1 MDQHE
6 VDGALAGL
14 ASELESTLGQS
25 FSAAAYGSVVR
36 GDWLPGRSDVNVIV
50 VLDDASPANLAR
62 LTPAVKSW
70 HERGYTP
77 PLFIARAEWARAAD
91 VFPIEITDMQLAHRV
106 LHGDDPIVGV
116 VVDPPDLRRAIEAE
130 LRGKLI
136 RLRQAYVR
144 FGTTPAILGGY
155 ATTSAPSLLVLL
167 RCTAVLLGRDPGR
180 FAVDTVGALHDILGP
195 DADVLSDVIAHRR
208 DPEWNCPAGVF
219 ERYLAVVRRAV
230 DIADTHTQQGAG

>member
-1 MDQHE
+1 MAQRE
-6 VDGALAGL
+6 VDGALDSL
-14 ASELESTLGQS
+14 AVELESALGTA

-62 LTPAVKSW
+62 LTPAVKAW
-70 HERGYTP
+70 HERGFTP

-106 LHGDDPIVGV
+106 LHGEDPIAAIT
-116 VVDPPDLRRAIEAE
+116 VDQKDLRRAIEGE

-136 RLRQAYVR
+136 RLRQAFVR
-144 FGTTPAILGGY
+144 FSTTPALLGGY

-167 RCTAVLLGRDPGR
+167 RCTAVLLGRDPGQSASDTL
-180 FAVDTVGALHDILGP
+180 AVMRDVLGP
-195 DADVLSDVIAHRR
+195 DSEVLVEVVAHRR

-219 ERYLAVVRRAV
+219 ERYIDVVRRAV
-230 DIADTHTQQGAG
+230 DVVDTHTQQGAG